1 MEMGSSGVKKRAA
14 LNVRWTLTMLAAW
27 FAIFAHHPGA
37 AEEPLYPHAERES
50 GPWGYIDRTGR
61 IVIPLQFESAS
72 PFSEGL
78 ASVKISKKIGVIDQ
92 AGRFVIEPR
101 FDAVYRFQ
109 SGRAAVKVGSYWGFI
124 DTRGAEIIPPRYDF
138 AGYYSS
144 DRTSVRVNGRVG
156 ALDLSGQMVI
166 PPEFEMIGTFSEGLA
181 PARRNGRHGYIDK
194 DGKVAI
200 PFQFE
205 RAFGFQNGRALVFG
219 DGSGRSGFID
229 KGGAFVIW
237 FDHKMVFE
245 FSEGLAVFVDKGRGF
260 GVMDAEGQIVIPPR
274 FTNVG
279 SLEQELDFRKATIF
293 SEGLLPVSEGKSF
306 GYIDRHGAY
315 VIQPQFWSASAFRDG
330 VAEVRVAYPAAK
342 THLSGLID
350 QTGKFVAP
358 AVFDRIQRHAGGLSQ
373 VKFRDRLGYI
383 DAGGRPLTF
392 SAKEL
397 DDYVAAKREQLKP
410 LPPPAPGRAVVAKA
424 GDNEYYLR
432 LPESLC
438 PLDDSQPA
446 DRKFIEDR
454 WTESDKAFE
463 VRKAVK
469 PMASDVEQTL
479 RKNAE
484 DFKLKA
490 RYVMTCDRLEKLRA
504 GAHSKVVDSYVVA
517 TGTQKDRYDPSMG
530 AGAVWANAFI
540 CGALQGDVFRWSD
553 GQGKDSTGTV
563 TDAFKRLGT
572 GQAIAL
578 RTTAPT
584 LPACYMA
591 VITPDPGTP
600 DGGSK
605 GRQTAKL
612 TAHAMLSWGDWI
624 VQLQT
629 TRHGA
634 STPDEFFR
642 EYERDRATIEAIAKA
657 NMKR

>member
-1 MEMGSSGVKKRAA
+1 MKKRAA
-14 LNVRWTLTMLAAW
+14 LNVWCTLAILAAW
-27 FAIFAHHPGA
+27 FALLAHPNGAA
-37 AEEPLYPHAERES
+37 AEEPLYPHAEREF
-50 GPWGYIDRTGR
+50 GPWGYIDKTGR

-78 ASVKISKKIGVIDQ
+78 ATVKVGKKIGVIDQ
-92 AGRFVIEPR
+92 AGRHVIEPR

-124 DTRGAEIIPPRYDF
+124 DTSGAEIIPLRYHF
-138 AGYYSS
+138 TGHYSS
-144 DRTSVRVNGRVG
+144 DRTSVLVNGRVG
-156 ALDLSGQMVI
+156 ALNLTGQMVI

-181 PARRNGRHGYIDK
+181 PAKRNGKHGYIDK

-205 RAFGFQNGRALVFG
+205 RAFGFQNGRALALG
-219 DGSGRSGFID
+219 DASGRSGLIN
-229 KGGAFVIW
+229 KGGAFVIS

-245 FSEGLAVFVDKGRGF
+245 FSEGLAVFVDKGGVNKGGGF

-279 SLEQELDFRKATIF
+279 SLEQELDFRKATVF

-330 VAEVRVAYPAAK
+330 VAVVHVAYPAAK
-342 THLSGLID
+342 THLPGLID
-350 QTGKFVAP
+350 RTGKFVAP
-358 AVFDRIQRHAGGLSQ
+358 AVFDWIQRHAGGLSQ
-373 VKFRDRLGYI
+373 VKFGDRLGYI

-392 SAKEL
+392 PAKEL

-410 LPPPAPGRAVVAKA
+410 LSPPAPGRAVVAKA
-424 GDNEYYLR
+424 GDTEYYLR
-432 LPESLC
+432 LPDSLC

-446 DRKFIEDR
+446 DRKFIGDR
-454 WTESDKAFE
+454 WAESDKGFE
-463 VRKAVK
+463 ARKALK
-469 PMASDVEQTL
+469 PMTSDVEQTL

-484 DFKLKA
+484 DYKLKA
-490 RYVMTCDRLEKLRA
+490 RYVFSCDQLEKLRA
-504 GAHSKVVDSYVVA
+504 GADSKIIDSYVVA

-540 CGALQGDVFRWSD
+540 CGALQGDVFKWSD

-563 TDAFKRLGT
+563 TDAFKRLGA
-572 GQAIAL
+572 GQVIAL
-578 RTTAPT
+578 RAMAPT
-584 LPACYMA
+584 LPACFVA
-591 VITPDPGTP
+591 VIAPDPRTP
-600 DGGSK
+600 GGGSK
-605 GRQTAKL
+605 GPQTAKL
-612 TAHAMLSWGDWI
+612 MAYAMLSWGDWI

-629 TRHGA
+629 TSRGA